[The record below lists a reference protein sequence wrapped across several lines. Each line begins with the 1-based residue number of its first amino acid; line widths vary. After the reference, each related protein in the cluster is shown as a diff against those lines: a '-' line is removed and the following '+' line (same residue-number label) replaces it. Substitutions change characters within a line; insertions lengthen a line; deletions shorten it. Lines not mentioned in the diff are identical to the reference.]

1 MSPKPLHRRTKLRAV
16 ILTATMLPLL
26 MVFWTTSSQK
36 SADAGNTCTLYA
48 SPEGSDTASGS
59 REDPFRSVQHLV
71 DTLAPQQT
79 GCLLKGT
86 YTQEPNALIRIK
98 TPDITLRSAP
108 GTRAE
113 IEARVYL
120 PRGSDGVTLRDL
132 NIDGSPNPLPSVTV
146 TAKGA
151 RLINNDITN
160 HNSTICL
167 SIGNPKWGKAANTL
181 IKHNRIHHCGKL
193 PPTNHH
199 HGIYIGHATH
209 TKVIANLIYKNADR
223 AIQLYPNAQNSTI
236 QGNVIDA
243 NGEGILFSGLRG
255 HSSSGN
261 LVKNNIISNSTVRW
275 NVAANWRRADAPGTN
290 NRLSKNCLWASHSKP
305 YYRKDGGV
313 TSGRPGLKVRGNR
326 IANPLYVDAEAGDYR
341 LREESPCRGILGRW
355 TPPLKGN

>member
-1 MSPKPLHRRTKLRAV
+1 MV
-16 ILTATMLPLL
+16 ATLL
-26 MVFWTTSSQK
+26 LLNACSGEPN
-36 SADAGNTCTLYA
+36 ACTLYA

-113 IEARVYL
+113 IRGRIWIQRSADRVTVRNL
-120 PRGSDGVTLRDL
+120 DLVGSAPPRSQLDD
-132 NIDGSPNPLPSVTV
+132 SSSVTV

-290 NRLSKNCLWASHSKP
+290 NRLSKNCLWASNEEPAYNH
-305 YYRKDGGV
+305 DGGV
-313 TSGRPGLKVRGNR
+313 QSPPVGFTAEDNVVARPEYRD
-326 IANPLYVDAEAGDYR
+326 PEAGDYR
-341 LREESPCRGILGRW
+341 LSSAACKEVLGDLMPQTLLRGPTDR
-355 TPPLKGN
+355 